1 MEIRSN
7 GGEGRRGGKE
17 GRGGEEGREGGL
29 YLPDNVLH
37 EPVNGEDD
45 ISMKSSPYGQVQN
58 RLTWGGTS
66 GYDILSI
73 LVDCIIKFLVMH
85 TKHLPTGVLVRDSID
100 IA

>member
-7 GGEGRRGGKE
+7 GGEGRGGRE
-17 GRGGEEGREGGL
+17 GGREGGL
-29 YLPDNVLH
+29 YLSDNVLH

-45 ISMKSSPYGQVQN
+45 IS
-58 RLTWGGTS
+58 
-66 GYDILSI
+66 
-73 LVDCIIKFLVMH
+73 MH